1 MNNSK
6 TQEKIVFQP
15 VFMDQE
21 PWIMEAE
28 ELKGIT
34 AYQNEWHRLRVN
46 LLFSTN
52 WLIGEIKTF
61 IEPFGITQKQF
72 NILRI
77 LRGNHPDEVGLTI
90 HDIRERMIDKMSDAS
105 RLVDRLS
112 KKGLILKKP
121 CTKDK
126 RHARVR
132 ISQDGLDLL
141 EQIDAQIPRL
151 DQVFKGLNE
160 EEATQLNNLLN
171 KMRD

>member
-1 MNNSK
+1 
-6 TQEKIVFQP
+6 
-15 VFMDQE
+15 
-21 PWIMEAE
+21 MEAKNLSE
-28 ELKGIT
+28 IS
-34 AYQNEWHRLRVN
+34 AFQNEWHRLRVN
-46 LLFSTN
+46 LLFSSN
-52 WLIGEIKTF
+52 WLIGEIKNF

-90 HDIRERMIDKMSDAS
+90 HDIRDRMIDKMSDAS

-132 ISQDGLDLL
+132 ISEAGLTLL
-141 EQIDAQIPRL
+141 EEIDARLSKL
-151 DQVFKGLNE
+151 DQIFGGLSE
-160 EEATQLNNLLN
+160 EEAVQLNFLLN
-171 KMRD
+171 KMRE